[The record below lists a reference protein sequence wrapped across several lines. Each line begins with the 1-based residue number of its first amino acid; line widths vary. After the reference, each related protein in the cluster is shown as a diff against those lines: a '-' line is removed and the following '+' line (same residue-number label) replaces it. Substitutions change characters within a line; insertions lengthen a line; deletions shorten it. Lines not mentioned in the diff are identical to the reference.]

1 MLFRSLD
8 FDDAAWYK
16 TLAKAFKLDELIHKH
31 STIMDKYDPEK
42 KIGLIC
48 DEWGTWYD
56 VEPGTN
62 PGFLYQQSTMR
73 DALVAGLS
81 LNIFNKHCDRVKMA
95 NIAQLINVLQ
105 AVILTEGPKMLRTP
119 TYHVFHMYKYHQ
131 DADLVESYA
140 EGVKEIS
147 EEQYRVP
154 SLHESVSVSADGTVN
169 LTLNNLSVTGDSE
182 VEVSFAE
189 LSPSR
194 VTASILTQK
203 MDAYNTFED
212 PERVKEEEFTAYE
225 LTEKGLKFVIPA
237 SSVVLVRVQ

>member
-1 MLFRSLD
+1 MLFRS
-8 FDDAAWYK
+8 DDAAWYK
-16 TLAKAFKLDELIHKH
+16 TLAKAFKLDELIGKH

-131 DADLVESYA
+131 DADLVESYID
-140 EGVKEIS
+140 GV
-147 EEQYRVP
+147 EQVGEDEKYKVP
-154 SLHESVSVSADGTVN
+154 NLQESASVDKDGVVTI
-169 LTLNNLSVTGDSE
+169 TLNNLSINQAEEMEIT
-182 VEVSFAE
+182 FAE
-189 LSPSR
+189 CDPKQVS
-194 VTASILTQK
+194 AAILTND
-203 MDAYNTFED
+203 MHAYNTFED
-212 PERVKEEEFTAYE
+212 SDKVHEEVFTDYKIENGKITFTMPACSVVMFRVK
-225 LTEKGLKFVIPA
+225 
-237 SSVVLVRVQ
+237 